1 VNERRVPEAGDA
13 ASADGADRAYPDKSP
28 FRRSEQRPLLSRTVP
43 VSDALSGYRPN
54 TARRDGIAALTV
66 AALALPSA
74 MAYAEVAGV
83 SPVNGLYA
91 LLLPTVAYALLGTSR
106 QLVIGPEGSI
116 SALVGASVL
125 GLAAAGS
132 PDAARLA
139 AMLALLVAACFA
151 LAWLLRL
158 GWIADYLSRPVLIG
172 YIHGVAAVLVIGQLG
187 KVLGLEIEAMDPVP
201 QLVELARELG
211 DTSATTLAVGAGA
224 LLVLLPLRFVAPRFP
239 APLVAVVGGIALS
252 SLLALADHGV
262 AVVGDIPA
270 GLPSVG
276 LPQAPL
282 ANTLELVPVAL
293 GLFLVIFADAILTA
307 RSYAGKHGQHVEAGQ
322 ELLAIGGA
330 NAAAGLS
337 QGIPVGASGSRT
349 AVSDGVGVRTQLG
362 ALMAAGVILVILI
375 FLTGPIGDLP
385 KAVLGATIISAAIGL
400 VNPGEWRAL
409 RATDH
414 VELAIAAVTMA
425 GVLVAGVLEAIAF
438 AVGLSIVDV
447 VRRSARPH
455 DAVLGW
461 VERLDRY
468 ADVSVHRD
476 ARLTPGVVVYRLDD
490 RLFFANASYV
500 KGRVREALRGAP
512 TPARWLVFD
521 AEAMTHVDSA
531 GLTAIGE
538 LVRDLRR
545 GGITVVVARMRSA
558 TRQRLDESGLSE
570 EIGPERFHSTVRAGV
585 EACERD
591 RRSQPA

>member
-1 VNERRVPEAGDA
+1 VNRRGERQADDA
-13 ASADGADRAYPDKSP
+13 APAYGEGSP
-28 FRRSEQRPLLSRTVP
+28 FARPEKRPLLSRTVP
-43 VSDALSGYRPN
+43 VSGELPGYRPS

-125 GLAAAGS
+125 GMAAAGS
-132 PDAARLA
+132 PDAAELA

-187 KVLGLEIEAMDPVP
+187 KLLGLDIEAMDPVP
-201 QLVELARELG
+201 QLVEFARELG
-211 DTSATTLAVGAGA
+211 HTSATTLAVGAGA
-224 LLVLLPLRFVAPRFP
+224 LLVLLPLRFAAPRFP

-262 AVVGDIPA
+262 AVVGDIPS
-270 GLPSVG
+270 GLPSLG

-282 ANTLELVPVAL
+282 GDTLELLPVAL
-293 GLFLVIFADAILTA
+293 GLFLVTFADAILTA

-362 ALMAAGVILVILI
+362 ALMAAGVILVILL
-375 FLTGPIGDLP
+375 FLTGPIGELP

-400 VNPGEWRAL
+400 VNPGEWRSL
-409 RATDH
+409 RATDQ

-438 AVGLSIVDV
+438 AAGLSIVDV
-447 VRRSARPH
+447 VRRSAHPH

-461 VERLDRY
+461 VDRLGRY

-476 ARLTPGVVVYRLDD
+476 ARPTPGVVVYRLDD

-512 TPARWLVFD
+512 NPARWLVFD

-531 GLTAIGE
+531 GLAAIGD
-538 LVRDLRR
+538 LVRGLERD
-545 GGITVVVARMRSA
+545 GVTVVVARMRSV
-558 TRQRLDESGLSE
+558 TRERFDESGLSE
-570 EIGPERFHSTVRAGV
+570 EIGPERFHPTVRAAV
-585 EACERD
+585 AACER
-591 RRSQPA
+591 

>member
-1 VNERRVPEAGDA
+1 VTKRGDPEADDPA
-13 ASADGADRAYPDKSP
+13 AYDEGSP
-28 FRRSEQRPLLSRTVP
+28 FARSAKRPLLARTVP
-43 VSDALSGYRPN
+43 VSDALSGYRAN

-91 LLLPTVAYALLGTSR
+91 LLFPTVAYALLGTSR

-132 PDAARLA
+132 PDAAGLA

-172 YIHGVAAVLVIGQLG
+172 YIHGIAAVLVISQLG
-187 KVLGLEIEAMDPVP
+187 KVLGLDIEAMDPVP
-201 QLVELARELG
+201 QIVELARELG

-239 APLVAVVGGIALS
+239 APLVVVVGGIALS
-252 SLLALADHGV
+252 SLLALAEHGV
-262 AVVGDIPA
+262 AVVGDIPS
-270 GLPSVG
+270 GLPSLG
-276 LPQAPL
+276 LPHAPL
-282 ANTLELVPVAL
+282 GDTLELLPVAL
-293 GLFLVIFADAILTA
+293 GLFLVTFADAILTA

-362 ALMAAGVILVILI
+362 GLMAAGVILVILI

-400 VNPGEWRAL
+400 VDPAQWQSL

-414 VELAIAAVTMA
+414 VELAIAAVTLA

-468 ADVSVHRD
+468 GDVSVHRD

-512 TPARWLVFD
+512 TPARWLVLD

-531 GLTAIGE
+531 GLAAIDE

-545 GGITVVVARMRSA
+545 GGVTVVVARMRSA

-570 EIGPERFHSTVRAGV
+570 EIGTGRFHSTVRAAV
-585 EACERD
+585 AACEHEQ
-591 RRSQPA
+591 RSPVGT